1 MRSVRHR
8 VLLRLHWCVHS
19 LHPSEALEKL
29 ACCIPSA
36 PGHEPCMRMGEGCDD
51 HARVCVDSDRLVDM
65 HQLLIWKV
73 RHSARCVAFVT
84 PLSSRSMTLSEV
96 RLAPIGRFH
105 PCWYGSLDAVG
116 KRARTV
122 MLLLWVR
129 IQAGT
134 CSPGRL
140 PKP

>member
-51 HARVCVDSDRLVDM
+51 HARVCVDSDRLVDV

-73 RHSARCVAFVT
+73 RHSARCVRCVCHSALVT
-84 PLSSRSMTLSEV
+84 VNDTVRSSACTDWALSPLLVWIAGCRWQTRPYCDASPV
-96 RLAPIGRFH
+96 
-105 PCWYGSLDAVG
+105 GSN
-116 KRARTV
+116 
-122 MLLLWVR
+122 
-129 IQAGT
+129 
-134 CSPGRL
+134 PGRHL
-140 PKP
+140 